1 MVRKPFPPQS
11 CPDLPI
17 ILYISNSGALVER
30 MAACQP
36 GECDTLMGRRGGFY
50 LGWVESAV
58 VPWLVLWASIPSLCT
73 DTIQLCQPSCALAC
87 DDQPAPLR
95 TRP

>member
-1 MVRKPFPPQS
+1 MLMAKSLPPRQRRLALTAPTFPLATPVQS

-36 GECDTLMGRRGGFY
+36 G
-50 LGWVESAV
+50 A
-58 VPWLVLWASIPSLCT
+58 PS
-73 DTIQLCQPSCALAC
+73 
-87 DDQPAPLR
+87 
-95 TRP
+95 

>member
-1 MVRKPFPPQS
+1 MVAFAHLKYIQFSYMQS

-36 GECDTLMGRRGGFY
+36 GEQRWSCFCRVANMLGVIG
-50 LGWVESAV
+50 LGW
-58 VPWLVLWASIPSLCT
+58 
-73 DTIQLCQPSCALAC
+73 QLLPC
-87 DDQPAPLR
+87 
-95 TRP
+95 